1 MVTGWEALKEKGIPF
16 TSTVWRHSRKWA
28 IPIPK
33 GIRELLDPNQLYKIT
48 IEFTQPPDNR
58 LNKFL
63 EYQLNKL
70 SFERYVEVTKVW
82 KSGNR
87 RLFPITTNTA
97 LRLVPK
103 LQELKEATDLIIEEA
118 TIQDAIDY
126 LLRDNPRYRE
136 LKMKTLNP
144 QGRLWYMVTDEDRK
158 NQKKYQEELNKLR
171 EEYRDKAK
179 ELIKQGIKP
188 GRDVELLK
196 SWIQN
201 PLLITA
207 VPYETK
213 DEREAI
219 ALYKRAPIPLK
230 DDETNHIF

>member
-1 MVTGWEALKEKGIPF
+1 MERVTGWGALQEKGIPF
-16 TSTVWRHSRKWA
+16 LSTVWRHSRKWA

-33 GIRELLDPNQLYKIT
+33 GTRELLDPNQLYKIT
-48 IEFTQPPDNR
+48 IEFTKPPDNR

-63 EYQLNKL
+63 EYQLSKL

-82 KSGNR
+82 KSGKR
-87 RLFPITTNTA
+87 RLFPITKNTA

-103 LQELKEATDLIIEEA
+103 LQELREATDLIIEEA

-126 LLRDNPRYRE
+126 LIRDDPRYKE
-136 LKMKTLNP
+136 LKRKILNP
-144 QGRLWYMVTDEDRK
+144 SGRLWYNMTEKDRK
-158 NQKKYQEELNKLR
+158 QQEKYREELNKLR
-171 EEYRDKAK
+171 EEYRDRAK
-179 ELIKQGIKP
+179 ELIEEGFKP

-196 SWIQN
+196 EWIKN

-207 VPYETK
+207 VPYEAK
-213 DEREAI
+213 SEREAI

-230 DDETNHIF
+230 EDDIF

>member
-1 MVTGWEALKEKGIPF
+1 MEQVNGWGALQEKGIPF

-33 GIRELLDPNQLYKIT
+33 GTRELLDPNQLYKIT
-48 IEFTQPPDNR
+48 IEFTRPPDSR
-58 LNKFL
+58 LNTFL

-126 LLRDNPRYRE
+126 LLKDNPRYKE
-136 LKMKTLNP
+136 LKRKILNP
-144 QGRLWYMVTDEDRK
+144 HGRLWYMATEKDRK
-158 NQKKYQEELNKLR
+158 ELKKYQEELNQLR
-171 EEYRDKAK
+171 EEYRDKAR
-179 ELIKQGIKP
+179 ELIEQGFKP

-196 SWIQN
+196 AWIQN

-230 DDETNHIF
+230 EDDIF